1 VIGEIARVLRPDSLV
16 FYDTVNRTFRS
27 KIVVIKVM
35 QDWPSTAITSVPN
48 GHVWE
53 KFIKPAA
60 LVKSLE
66 RHRLDPR
73 EIRGISPRGNPIGA
87 WQSLRRRARGQIDFK
102 ELGRR
107 LGLHESGN
115 LSISYMGY
123 AARRAG

>member
-1 VIGEIARVLRPDSLV
+1 
-16 FYDTVNRTFRS
+16 
-27 KIVVIKVM
+27 M
-35 QDWPSTAITSVPN
+35 QDWPSTAIASVPN

-53 KFIKPAA
+53 KFIKPAE

-66 RHRLDPR
+66 RHRLDQR
-73 EIRGISPRGNPIGA
+73 EMRGIWPRGNPIGA
-87 WQSLRRRARGQIDFK
+87 WLNLRRRARGHINFK

-107 LGLHESGN
+107 LGLHESGD